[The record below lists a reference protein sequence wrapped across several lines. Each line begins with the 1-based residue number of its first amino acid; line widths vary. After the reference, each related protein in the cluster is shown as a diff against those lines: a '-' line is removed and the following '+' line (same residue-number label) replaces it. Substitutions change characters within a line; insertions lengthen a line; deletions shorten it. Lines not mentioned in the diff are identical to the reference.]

1 MAVKFDFDA
10 SAALAQTLKLQ
21 AGFLAIGNVA
31 GNAERKLAGMSSDVV
46 KLLQDTEKY
55 FDSVLKSGRVGKAGM
70 EAFGKA
76 QSATQKSVLAGV
88 QQIIQQNL
96 QLTLQ
101 SNAYKG
107 SLKELQALLKDS
119 SAQQSYVKYAKLMG
133 NLSAENVEQN
143 KYLRASISH
152 LSKEEAQLNL
162 QLKAQLA
169 AYSRAVTAS
178 TRQKLANKELQATIA
193 ARSTEEGKLSVRLKA
208 RLASEDKVAT
218 AAYRQQL
225 TNKELKKEL
234 ELLGSAY
241 GLGNAKIKARIK
253 LAQEEAQQ
261 GTLLAGKLSALQ
273 REYTGLHGGVQALIA
288 TQTVR
293 NKGMVEAATF
303 EQREANLLAELQR
316 KNESLNGG
324 LAEQAAILRTLNA
337 AREKEVTELTRETA
351 QVEQL
356 RRSLVSLNG
365 GQQEQI
371 VLLNAQIAAR
381 KKAILGTEQ
390 EIKAATAV
398 KAVTESVKSA
408 TVALTAAMATAA
420 VAKDRQKAAV
430 DRHNAALMEE
440 ARTLSRLT
448 RAEAEGIAK
457 TEALTAANKRHSEAL
472 MDEARKIHGVSKAQ
486 LELTALEER
495 EREKLVRLQSQVTM
509 LSSARGRE
517 QAALQ
522 RSIAEQTAYNKLLTM
537 STTELLGFT
546 GAQQRANLAMMA
558 GSQTAAMLRAGMAG
572 AGSSIGMYTSATVL
586 AATATYAVAAALRSA
601 VTLGSDFTASMARVN
616 SVMSSGD
623 DPKWLKDNGQLA
635 AMEEKVRAVGMSTS
649 FTATQT
655 ADGLNELAMAGL
667 NSGNAMLALKPALDL
682 ALIGNVSMAES
693 ANIATN
699 VLMTFGMQARE
710 LSEVVD
716 VMAAAASNSNT
727 NIQELASALSYAGP
741 AAATAG
747 VSLRDTVA
755 AIETMSNSGIKAS
768 RAGTALRKLF
778 VSMLNP
784 TKKGAAMMDQYGIS
798 VLDAEGKTRGLT
810 DIIGQMS
817 TALKDLPGAERLS
830 AIQNLVGVYASSP
843 VAVLVDHSD
852 NLDRMRAQLNDVSG
866 AAEEMRRRISDAFT
880 FDWKGVTSA
889 FEEVKITAFKTQ
901 EANIR
906 NASAEL
912 TKWLIDLTTTMKTVE
927 VGDKSIDIT
936 KLDVMLQRAQDV
948 GQGLAYITAGFLAMR
963 LTSGTVMAG
972 LAADMTAGALRVSVL
987 SNRIAEAGGMMNMFS
1002 LATVKSTV
1010 QVKMWGLAALWSAR
1024 GSITMASAVTATAS
1038 ALSGL
1043 AVVAGV
1049 AMRALGWAGLVYS
1062 VGSALYSVFG
1072 GSTTEDDIID
1082 QKLAVDDL
1090 KSSYDELRQS
1100 IEDTAAEK
1108 GRMAL
1113 EDKREADLKSI
1124 SQLSAKHTELSSVI
1138 ATAKGQPGTEAL
1150 VAGFE
1155 AEQERIRVSLIGYG
1169 KSITDVDG
1177 QLGKTEVTYA
1187 SRAKTL
1193 EDQIKLVNDLAAAEQ
1208 GLANALRERGVAGV
1222 DAPLKADLIKRN
1234 PGLSS
1239 LQANIDILRAK
1250 LPKAGETNPVSQEM
1264 PVIPL
1269 SSTYLVR
1276 NAEALAEQ
1284 QAAADAKSETA
1295 AEGLL
1300 RVNKLLTEEYAK
1312 QKQNAI
1318 DSEIAR
1324 SKNGKIS
1331 EEGEDRVAASV
1342 RRIAALTVEQRGF
1355 KEEVQKT
1362 AEEHAKQQAALVAV
1376 TATDSQQLATT
1387 LADLAKVTEARK
1399 ALAGGVASGDPV
1411 AMEKDT
1417 VQLAEQ
1423 VRLRQQQVSLEK
1435 SIESAKNK
1443 PPKITPGAKGIKE
1456 DAQAYESLLKK
1467 VDPVRFSLI
1476 ELAKNT
1482 ELLARMRA
1490 KGAISAEQEK
1500 KALTEMATLH
1510 YELTLKQNDNYQ
1522 SLKKIQDAYLESP
1535 YAPAISDLI
1544 ELNRLQRETNGGVKD
1559 YAVLNAAMKEKNK
1572 QAVLSGAPTAPTN
1585 LGDSAST
1592 PFGESVGTLLE
1603 KANGDAWYR
1612 KRHEQV
1618 ATGQTQELAGIN
1630 QDFDAQRK
1638 AAELLS
1644 AQEQAN
1650 KLVEIEKNRNEAI
1663 KQSHANLNDAKK
1675 ALTDQ
1680 SAAYDQQTAQM
1691 MKISMVGQL
1700 ESIFGMMAATGEGA
1714 TNAQKAAFVAQKALA
1729 IAQIIMYTHLAAAQA
1744 MTIPGDSTK
1753 VMGLSLAAFI
1763 TAQGYASAGLV
1774 GALAIAEVSG
1784 KGTGSS
1790 SAGGFDDGGFI
1801 PYNSYGI
1808 VGEYGPEI
1816 VHGPANVTSREKSA
1830 KKLGG
1835 GGGENKITLAPVIQV
1850 TVESD
1855 GGNTSA
1861 AEEQGRKVASMV
1873 KAVVMATLTEQTRPN
1888 GALDTW
1894 MRNKR

>member
-21 AGFLAIGNVA
+21 AGFLAVGKEA
-31 GNAERKLAGMSSDVV
+31 GSAEQKLAGMASDVV
-46 KLLQDTEKY
+46 KLLQSTDRY
-55 FDSVLKSGRVGKAGM
+55 FNEVLKSGLVSKSSM

-107 SLKELQALLKDS
+107 SLKELQAILKDS
-119 SAQQSYVKYAKLMG
+119 SAQQSYVKYAKLIG

-143 KYLRASISH
+143 KHLQASIAH

-178 TRQKLANKELQATIA
+178 TRQQLANKELQATIA
-193 ARSTEEGKLSVRLKA
+193 ARGTEEGKLSVRLKA

-261 GTLLAGKLSALQ
+261 GTLLAGKLLALQ
-273 REYTGLHGGVQALIA
+273 REYTGLQGGVQALIA

-293 NKGMVEAATF
+293 NNGMAEAATF

-448 RAEAEGIAK
+448 QAEAEGIAK
-457 TEALTAANKRHSEAL
+457 TEALTAANKRHSEAR

-495 EREKLVRLQSQVTM
+495 EREKLARLQSQVNM

-649 FTATQT
+649 FTATET

-768 RAGTALRKLF
+768 RSGTALRKLF

-843 VAVLVDHSD
+843 VSVLVDHSD

-948 GQGLAYITAGFLAMR
+948 GQGLAYITAGFLVMR

-987 SNRIAEAGGMMNMFS
+987 SSRIAEAGGMMNVFS
-1002 LATVKSTV
+1002 MATAKSAV
-1010 QVKMWGLAALWSAR
+1010 QTHIWGAAALWSAR
-1024 GSITMASAVTATAS
+1024 GSITMAGAVTGAAS

-1049 AMRALGWAGLVYS
+1049 AMRALGWVGLIYA
-1062 VGSALYSVFG
+1062 VGSALSSVFG
-1072 GSTTEDDIID
+1072 GNTTEDDIVD

-1090 KSSYDELRQS
+1090 KSSYDALRQS

-1113 EDKREADLKSI
+1113 EDKKEADVKSI
-1124 SQLSAKHTELSSVI
+1124 AQLAAKHAEISGVI
-1138 ATAKGQPGTEAL
+1138 AKAKGQPGAEGL

-1169 KSITDVDG
+1169 RSITDVDG

-1193 EDQIKLVNDLAAAEQ
+1193 EAQIKLVNDLAAAE
-1208 GLANALRERGVAGV
+1208 EK
-1222 DAPLKADLIKRN
+1222 LKAAIQSGISGGVSIYDPEMRN
-1234 PGLSS
+1234 KII
-1239 LQANIDILRAK
+1239 QANPSTSPLQLEVDKLRAK
-1250 LPKAGETNPVSQEM
+1250 LPVASKNNPVTKEM

-1269 SSTYLVR
+1269 SATYLTR

-1318 DSEIAR
+1318 ESEIAR
-1324 SKNGKIS
+1324 SKNAKTS

-1399 ALAGGVASGDPV
+1399 ALASGVASGDPV

-1435 SIESAKNK
+1435 SLDSAKSK
-1443 PPKITPGAKGIKE
+1443 TPKLTHGAKELKA

-1476 ELAKNT
+1476 ELTKNT

-1490 KGAISAEQEK
+1490 KGAISAPQEK
-1500 KALTEMATLH
+1500 KALTEMAVLH
-1510 YELTLKQNDNYQ
+1510 DELTLKQDENYQ

-1535 YAPAISDLI
+1535 YAPAIDDLI

-1559 YAVLNAAMKEKNK
+1559 YAVLRDAMNKKNNDT
-1572 QAVLSGAPTAPTN
+1572 ATAGAPTASTRLN
-1585 LGDSAST
+1585 DSGSS
-1592 PFGESVGTLLE
+1592 PFGEYVSTAME
-1603 KANGDAWYR
+1603 KANDDQWFKTRATDLD
-1612 KRHEQV
+1612 
-1618 ATGQTQELAGIN
+1618 TGQVQTEAGIN
-1630 QDFDAQRK
+1630 RDFDAQIRADELLVAQGHASKMVEINKERDEAIRASQEQLVRSKQALADK
-1638 AAELLS
+1638 AAEYDK
-1644 AQEQAN
+1644 QA
-1650 KLVEIEKNRNEAI
+1650 
-1663 KQSHANLNDAKK
+1663 AKMSQI
-1675 ALTDQ
+1675 AMLG
-1680 SAAYDQQTAQM
+1680 S
-1691 MKISMVGQL
+1691 L
-1700 ESIFGMMAATGEGA
+1700 ENVMGMMAATGESA
-1714 TNAQKAAFVAQKALA
+1714 TTAQKMAFIAQKALA
-1729 IAQIIMYTHLAAAQA
+1729 VAQIIMYSHVAAAGA
-1744 MTIPGDSTK
+1744 MASAPGPFGMT
-1753 VMGLSLAAFI
+1753 MGELIL
-1763 TAQGYASAGLV
+1763 AQGYASAGLV
-1774 GALAIAEVSG
+1774 GALAVVEVSG
-1784 KGTGSS
+1784 GGKGKSS
-1790 SAGGFDDGGFI
+1790 GAYDDGGFI

-1830 KKLGG
+1830 KKLSGG
-1835 GGGENKITLAPVIQV
+1835 SGQNNITLAPVIQV
-1850 TVESD
+1850 TVE
-1855 GGNTSA
+1855 GGGDSQQG
-1861 AEEQGRKVASMV
+1861 AEEQGRRVAATV
-1873 KAVVMATLTEQTRPN
+1873 KSLVMSTLVEQTRPN

-1894 MRNKR
+1894 MRSVKK

>member
-273 REYTGLHGGVQALIA
+273 REYTGLQGGVQALIA

-448 RAEAEGIAK
+448 QVEAEGIAK
-457 TEALTAANKRHSEAL
+457 TEALAAANKRHSEAL

-495 EREKLVRLQSQVTM
+495 EREKLARLQSQVNM

-558 GSQTAAMLRAGMAG
+558 GSQTAAILRAGMAG

-699 VLMTFGMQARE
+699 VLMTFGMRARE

-1049 AMRALGWAGLVYS
+1049 AMRALGWAGLIYS

-1090 KSSYDELRQS
+1090 KSSYDKLRQS

-1193 EDQIKLVNDLAAAEQ
+1193 EAQIKLVNDLAAAEQ
-1208 GLANALRERGVAGV
+1208 GLANALRERGVAG
-1222 DAPLKADLIKRN
+1222 LGEQQKADLIKRN

-1239 LQANIDILRAK
+1239 LQGNIEQLRAR
-1250 LPKAGETNPVSQEM
+1250 LPKAGESNPVSQEM

-1324 SKNGKIS
+1324 SKNGKTA

-1399 ALAGGVASGDPV
+1399 ALASGVASGDPV

-1423 VRLRQQQVSLEK
+1423 VRLRQQQLSLEK
-1435 SIESAKNK
+1435 SIDSAKNK
-1443 PPKITPGAKGIKE
+1443 TPKLTPGAKEIKE
-1456 DAQAYESLLKK
+1456 DTQAYESLLKK

-1500 KALTEMATLH
+1500 KALTEMAVLH
-1510 YELTLKQNDNYQ
+1510 DELTLKQDENYQ

-1535 YAPAISDLI
+1535 YAPAIDDLI
-1544 ELNRLQRETNGGVKD
+1544 ELNRL
-1559 YAVLNAAMKEKNK
+1559 
-1572 QAVLSGAPTAPTN
+1572 
-1585 LGDSAST
+1585 
-1592 PFGESVGTLLE
+1592 
-1603 KANGDAWYR
+1603 
-1612 KRHEQV
+1612 
-1618 ATGQTQELAGIN
+1618 
-1630 QDFDAQRK
+1630 
-1638 AAELLS
+1638 
-1644 AQEQAN
+1644 
-1650 KLVEIEKNRNEAI
+1650 
-1663 KQSHANLNDAKK
+1663 
-1675 ALTDQ
+1675 
-1680 SAAYDQQTAQM
+1680 
-1691 MKISMVGQL
+1691 
-1700 ESIFGMMAATGEGA
+1700 
-1714 TNAQKAAFVAQKALA
+1714 
-1729 IAQIIMYTHLAAAQA
+1729 
-1744 MTIPGDSTK
+1744 
-1753 VMGLSLAAFI
+1753 
-1763 TAQGYASAGLV
+1763 
-1774 GALAIAEVSG
+1774 
-1784 KGTGSS
+1784 
-1790 SAGGFDDGGFI
+1790 
-1801 PYNSYGI
+1801 
-1808 VGEYGPEI
+1808 
-1816 VHGPANVTSREKSA
+1816 
-1830 KKLGG
+1830 
-1835 GGGENKITLAPVIQV
+1835 
-1850 TVESD
+1850 
-1855 GGNTSA
+1855 
-1861 AEEQGRKVASMV
+1861 
-1873 KAVVMATLTEQTRPN
+1873 
-1888 GALDTW
+1888 
-1894 MRNKR
+1894 

>member
-10 SAALAQTLKLQ
+10 SDALAQTLKLQ
-21 AGFLAIGNVA
+21 AGFLAVGKEA
-31 GNAERKLAGMSSDVV
+31 GSAEQKLAGMASDVV
-46 KLLQDTEKY
+46 KLLQSTDRY
-55 FDSVLKSGRVGKAGM
+55 FNEVLKSGRVSKSSM
-70 EAFGKA
+70 EEFGKA

-273 REYTGLHGGVQALIA
+273 REYTGLQGGVQALIA

-365 GQQEQI
+365 GQQAQI

-495 EREKLVRLQSQVTM
+495 EREKLARLQSQVNM

-655 ADGLNELAMAGL
+655 TDGLNELAMAGL

-784 TKKGAAMMDQYGIS
+784 TKKGAAMMDQYSIS

-1002 LATVKSTV
+1002 LATAKSTV

-1049 AMRALGWAGLVYS
+1049 AMRALGWAALIYS

-1090 KSSYDELRQS
+1090 KSSYDELRKS

-1155 AEQERIRVSLIGYG
+1155 AEQERIRVSIIGYG

-1193 EDQIKLVNDLAAAEQ
+1193 EAQIKLVNDLATAEQ
-1208 GLANALRERGVAGV
+1208 GLANALRERGVAG
-1222 DAPLKADLIKRN
+1222 LGEKQKADLIKRN

-1239 LQANIDILRAK
+1239 LQGNIEQLRAR
-1250 LPKAGETNPVSQEM
+1250 LPKAGESNPVSQEM

-1324 SKNGKIS
+1324 SKNGKTS

-1399 ALAGGVASGDPV
+1399 ALASGVASGDPV

-1435 SIESAKNK
+1435 SIDSAKNK
-1443 PPKITPGAKGIKE
+1443 APKLTPGAKEIKE
-1456 DAQAYESLLKK
+1456 DTQAYESLLKK

-1500 KALTEMATLH
+1500 KALTEMAVLH
-1510 YELTLKQNDNYQ
+1510 DELTLKQDENYQ
-1522 SLKKIQDAYLESP
+1522 SLKKIQDTYLESP
-1535 YAPAISDLI
+1535 YAPAIDDLI

-1559 YAVLNAAMKEKNK
+1559 YAVLRDAMNKKNNDT
-1572 QAVLSGAPTAPTN
+1572 ATAGAPTASTRLN
-1585 LGDSAST
+1585 DSGSS
-1592 PFGESVGTLLE
+1592 PFGEYVSTAME
-1603 KANGDAWYR
+1603 KANDDQWFKTRATDLD
-1612 KRHEQV
+1612 
-1618 ATGQTQELAGIN
+1618 TGQVQTEAGIN
-1630 QDFDAQRK
+1630 RDFDAQIR
-1638 AAELLS
+1638 ADELLVAQGHAS
-1644 AQEQAN
+1644 KMVEINKERDEAIRASQEQ
-1650 KLVEIEKNRNEAI
+1650 LVRS
-1663 KQSHANLNDAKK
+1663 KQ
-1675 ALTDQ
+1675 ALTDKA
-1680 SAAYDQQTAQM
+1680 AAYDIQAAKMSQIAM
-1691 MKISMVGQL
+1691 LGSL
-1700 ESIFGMMAATGEGA
+1700 ENIMGMMAATGESA
-1714 TNAQKAAFVAQKALA
+1714 TTAQKMAFIAQKALA
-1729 IAQIIMYTHLAAAQA
+1729 VAQIIMYSHVAAAGA
-1744 MTIPGDSTK
+1744 MASAPGPFGMT
-1753 VMGLSLAAFI
+1753 MGELIL
-1763 TAQGYASAGLV
+1763 AQGYASAGLV

-1790 SAGGFDDGGFI
+1790 SAGAFDDGGFI